1 MRRKRADV
9 FRGRGVGGTSV
20 ACVDPLRCCLNVE
33 RPLKLEK
40 KSPTEQLMTELRLET
55 ADYGTEGQAG
65 PVDCSARFWKKN
77 GASVWAGDGAN
88 PTRLGSST
96 NPRS

>member
-20 ACVDPLRCCLNVE
+20 AGVDPLRCCLNVE

-40 KSPTEQLMTELRLET
+40 KSDRATDDRAEIRDRGLWHRRSGWTGRL
-55 ADYGTEGQAG
+55 
-65 PVDCSARFWKKN
+65 
-77 GASVWAGDGAN
+77 
-88 PTRLGSST
+88 
-96 NPRS
+96 